1 MKKILGLGVG
11 LIVVIA
17 GAVTFA
23 LVIGSSLIGMMVV
36 TVAGAGGAAVGD
48 HEQQCNWGGG
58 TPADYEGGDWSFGGE
73 TFNARQVSNML
84 VVIGVAKSMYPSNA
98 KQAAIIALIT
108 ARTESS
114 FKVYAND
121 GVVTNLDRSNT
132 PAWQLEYYPQ
142 LAHSLTL
149 THDAVGTDHSSVGIM
164 QQQVIGGWGTVG
176 ASDFRTD
183 INNVIARLM
192 DPAFASA
199 RFYESMGKVS
209 NWSTRPAGE
218 VAQTVQVSAFPDA
231 YNAHI
236 PLAEGI
242 WAQFGASAPAVQPPD
257 GIGGIGSPDN
267 PGNGEGCSGGGGGTV
282 PSGNDQQLA
291 QKILDAANQGKVLWW
306 EPDARNQIAAY
317 ATGGTVPEACTLDHR
332 VLQTLVMATEMYNVF
347 SINSLNRRCTNDHA
361 GTGQASMHWKGQAI
375 DFGHFNGI
383 QVTGADPESIKF
395 IKAFDAVAPRSSGL
409 GQLDCR
415 GGVKMT
421 TMNEFDDG
429 CHHLHVEFRGDEPLG
444 SSAPS

>member
-1 MKKILGLGVG
+1 MKKFLGIGVG
-11 LIVVIA
+11 LLAVIA
-17 GAVTFA
+17 GVSIFV
-23 LVIGSSLIGMMVV
+23 LVVASSLIGMMVV
-36 TVAGAGGAAVGD
+36 SVAGVSGAMAGD
-48 HEQQCNWGGG
+48 QMKNCNWGGSS
-58 TPADYEGGDWSFGGE
+58 PVDYEGGDWSFGGE
-73 TFNARQVSNML
+73 TFNARQVTNMQ
-84 VVIGVAKSMYPSNA
+84 VIMGVAKTMYPS
-98 KQAAIIALIT
+98 QAQQASIVGLIT

-114 FKVYAND
+114 YQVYAND
-121 GVVTNLDRSNT
+121 GVVTGLDRENT
-132 PAWQLEYYPQ
+132 PSWQLDYYPQ

-149 THDAVGTDHSSVGIM
+149 VHDAVGTDHSSVGIM

-183 INNVIARLM
+183 INGVIARLM
-192 DPAFASA
+192 NPAFASA

-209 NWSTRPAGE
+209 NWASLPPGQ

-236 PLAEGI
+236 PLAEAI
-242 WAQFGASAPAVQPPD
+242 WAQFGGSSPAVAIPD
-257 GIGGIGSPDN
+257 GIGSVGSPDN
-267 PGNGEGCSGGGGGTV
+267 PGNSEACTGGGGGV

-291 QKILDAANQGKVLWW
+291 QMILDAANTGKVLWW
-306 EPDARNQIAAY
+306 DPAARDQIAAY
-317 ATGGTVPEACTLDHR
+317 ANGTTISEACTLDTR
-332 VLQTLVMATEMYNVF
+332 VLQTLVMATQMYDVF

-421 TMNEFDDG
+421 TMNEFDDT

-444 SSAPS
+444 APSA